1 MAISQFRANR
11 KVTGG
16 KYKKQVKKLKHKG
29 NIPSL
34 TNLAARHVK
43 MDRTRGGHIKTKLLA
58 NDVANVLDPKTKKYQ
73 KMKIITITENPANRH
88 FIRRNIMT
96 KGALIKTERGVAKIT
111 SRPGQ
116 EGTINAVLVE
126 QK

>member
-1 MAISQFRANR
+1 MAISQFRSKR

-16 KYKKQVKKLKHKG
+16 RYKPYVKKLKHKG

-34 TNLAARHVK
+34 TNLAPKKVRLE
-43 MDRTRGGHIKTKLLA
+43 RTKGGHIKTKLLA
-58 NDVANVLDPKTKKYQ
+58 NDMANVLNPKTKKYE
-73 KMKIITITENPANRH
+73 KLKIITITENPANRH

-96 KGALIKTERGVAKIT
+96 KGALIKTEKGIARIT

-116 EGTINAVLVE
+116 EGTINAVLID
-126 QK
+126 Q

>member
-1 MAISQFRANR
+1 MAISQFRSRR

-29 NIPSL
+29 NLPSL
-34 TNLAARHVK
+34 TNLAARKVK
-43 MDRTRGGHIKTKLLA
+43 QDRTRGGHAKVKLLA
-58 NDVANVLDPKTKKYQ
+58 NDIANVLNPKTKKYE
-73 KMKIITITENPANRH
+73 KLKIITITENPANRH

-96 KGALIKTERGVAKIT
+96 KGALIKTEKGIAKIT